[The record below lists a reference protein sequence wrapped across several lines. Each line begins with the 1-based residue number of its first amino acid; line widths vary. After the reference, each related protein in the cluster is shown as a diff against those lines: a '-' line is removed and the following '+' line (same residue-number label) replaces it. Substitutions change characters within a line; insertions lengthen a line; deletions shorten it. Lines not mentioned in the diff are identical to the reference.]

1 MADSAAHLVDEV
13 LPQQPIRQWVL
24 SVPFPMRL
32 LFATYPDVM
41 SKVLGIV
48 YRAIATHV
56 GKKSWIYPQDST
68 NRGSHADPAFWFGA
82 ESQYTLSHAVFGRCV
97 Y

>member
-13 LPQQPIRQWVL
+13 LPQRPILQRVL

-41 SKVLGIV
+41 SKVLDMCFSNLWTLWQGWH
-48 YRAIATHV
+48 R
-56 GKKSWIYPQDST
+56 WYPSQEST
-68 NRGSHADPAFWFGA
+68 
-82 ESQYTLSHAVFGRCV
+82 
-97 Y
+97 